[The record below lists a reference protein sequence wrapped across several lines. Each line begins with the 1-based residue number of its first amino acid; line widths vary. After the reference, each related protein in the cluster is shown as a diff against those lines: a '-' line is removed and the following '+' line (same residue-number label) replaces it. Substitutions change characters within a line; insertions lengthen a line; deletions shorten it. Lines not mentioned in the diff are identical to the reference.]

1 MHAKLLYYA
10 SMNEH
15 RTEISAI

>member
-1 MHAKLLYYA
+1 MHATLLYYA